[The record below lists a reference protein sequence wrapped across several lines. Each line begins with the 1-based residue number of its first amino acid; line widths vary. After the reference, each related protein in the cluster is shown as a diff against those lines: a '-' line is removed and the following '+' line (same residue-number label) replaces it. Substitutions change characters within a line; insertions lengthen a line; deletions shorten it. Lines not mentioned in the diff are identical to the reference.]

1 MPCSAP
7 SAPSSS
13 ATTDP
18 SAARAGTRAATGRE
32 PGQRRRLGPAPA
44 MKQRDLDMVARGEMV
59 EMVAV
64 EDTGETVGM
73 EEMVAVV
80 V

>member
-1 MPCSAP
+1 
-7 SAPSSS
+7 
-13 ATTDP
+13 
-18 SAARAGTRAATGRE
+18 
-32 PGQRRRLGPAPA
+32 
-44 MKQRDLDMVARGEMV
+44 MKQRDLDMAARGEMV

-73 EEMVAVV
+73 EGMEEMVAVV

>member
-1 MPCSAP
+1 
-7 SAPSSS
+7 
-13 ATTDP
+13 
-18 SAARAGTRAATGRE
+18 
-32 PGQRRRLGPAPA
+32 